1 MSPLNYPKYKFIQ
14 PLEKSEK
21 AKERVFLE
29 SAKNEFFGLNTTVF
43 KNEGVLN
50 GVYNKLQDYYKD
62 TAVVSLSLSVC
73 LSSSS
78 CNSQDYLSDVYSLRR
93 GSLLISSL
101 TSTNLSLLFHKNVDS
116 PTNH

>member
-21 AKERVFLE
+21 ANERVFLE

-50 GVYNKLQDYYKD
+50 GVYNKLEDYYKD
-62 TAVVSLSLSVC
+62 TAVVSLYFLPYSSPSSPNSGLS
-73 LSSSS
+73 
-78 CNSQDYLSDVYSLRR
+78 
-93 GSLLISSL
+93 G
-101 TSTNLSLLFHKNVDS
+101 
-116 PTNH
+116 

>member
-21 AKERVFLE
+21 ANERVFLE

-62 TAVVSLSLSVC
+62 IAVVSPLFGY
-73 LSSSS
+73 LSSI
-78 CNSQDYLSDVYSLRR
+78 V
-93 GSLLISSL
+93 
-101 TSTNLSLLFHKNVDS
+101 
-116 PTNH
+116 P

>member
-21 AKERVFLE
+21 ANERVFLE

-50 GVYNKLQDYYKD
+50 GVYNKLEDYYKD
-62 TAVVSLSLSVC
+62 TAVVSLYLLCYSSASSANSGLS
-73 LSSSS
+73 
-78 CNSQDYLSDVYSLRR
+78 
-93 GSLLISSL
+93 G
-101 TSTNLSLLFHKNVDS
+101 
-116 PTNH
+116 

>member
-78 CNSQDYLSDVYSLRR
+78 CNSQDYLSDVYTDAMDDYL
-93 GSLLISSL
+93 GGLIQV
-101 TSTNLSLLFHKNVDS
+101 K
-116 PTNH
+116 

>member
-21 AKERVFLE
+21 ANERVFLE

-50 GVYNKLQDYYKD
+50 GVYNKLEDYYKD
-62 TAVVSLSLSVC
+62 TAVVSLYFLCCSSASSANSGLS
-73 LSSSS
+73 
-78 CNSQDYLSDVYSLRR
+78 
-93 GSLLISSL
+93 G
-101 TSTNLSLLFHKNVDS
+101 
-116 PTNH
+116 